1 MAAGNG
7 PWMALALLILLAG
20 LQTPALSEVSVQ
32 PNFKQD
38 QFLGLWFTKGLAS
51 NATWFQEKKAK
62 MSMCKSVVTA
72 AEDGAL
78 NLTVTYFRKTQCHV
92 WSLLLEPTGT
102 PGHYRYYKPNWGSN
116 HDVLVVETD
125 YDQYA
130 MFITQSTNVPGKEL
144 FMATLYTRS
153 QNPVAERELK
163 EKFRSFAHSQGF
175 TDEAI
180 VFLHKADK
188 CIDDQ

>member
-7 PWMALALLILLAG
+7 PWMALALLTLLAG

-38 QFLGLWFTKGLAS
+38 QFLGRWFTKGLAS

-62 MSMCKSVVTA
+62 LSMCKSVVTA

-78 NLTVTYFRKTQCHV
+78 NLTVTYFRDTQCIT

-102 PGHYRYYKPNWGSN
+102 PGHYRYNKPKWGGN
-116 HDVLVVETD
+116 HELLVRETD

-130 MFITQSTNVPGKEL
+130 MFITRSTNGPDEGL
-144 FMATLYTRS
+144 FMAMLYTRS
-153 QNPVAERELK
+153 QDPVAKKELN

-175 TDEAI
+175 TDEDI
-180 VFLHKADK
+180 VFLHKIGK